1 MTTVAQS
8 VDELVP
14 ALLRA
19 SRALVGVA
27 AQSLAQLPEDVS
39 LGQFRALVLLAEHGT
54 MTVGALATHLGSHPS
69 TATRL
74 LDRLVAKKM
83 VIRRPSE
90 ADRREM
96 NITLAAAGRRTV
108 DRVSSMRTTELAR
121 IAAEIAPVR
130 RRTVLDG
137 MALFADAAGELAAE
151 SWALGWPA
159 DAATERRWSAG
170 QAVPA
175 GATGRESRRNSSR
188 GIDRTTAALAARAVA
203 VRGRPNAGASSPK

>member
-1 MTTVAQS
+1 MTAVAQS

-27 AQSLAQLPEDVS
+27 ARSLAYLPEDVS
-39 LGQFRALVLLAEHGT
+39 LSQFRALVLLAEHGT
-54 MTVGALATHLGSHPS
+54 MTVGALATHLGTHPS
-69 TATRL
+69 TTTRL

-83 VIRRPSE
+83 VTRRPSD

-96 NITLAAAGRRTV
+96 NVTLAAAGRRTV

-121 IAAEIAPVR
+121 IAAEIEPAHR
-130 RRTVLDG
+130 RHVLDG
-137 MALFADAAGELAAE
+137 MTCFADAAGELAAE

-159 DAATERRWSAG
+159 DAAT
-170 QAVPA
+170 
-175 GATGRESRRNSSR
+175 
-188 GIDRTTAALAARAVA
+188 D
-203 VRGRPNAGASSPK
+203 KH